1 MRLQEVDVSVLVT
14 LVCPMQK
21 AVAVGQG
28 RATVCALLRAA
39 KGPRRRAQ
47 HVTVVDAVRSGHHG
61 VDQGQHLAP
70 GCRVTGHATKVEWEA
85 CICTA

>member
-28 RATVCALLRAA
+28 RATVGALLRAA
-39 KGPRRRAQ
+39 KVPRRRAQ
-47 HVTVVDAVRSGHHG
+47 
-61 VDQGQHLAP
+61 P
-70 GCRVTGHATKVEWEA
+70 
-85 CICTA
+85 